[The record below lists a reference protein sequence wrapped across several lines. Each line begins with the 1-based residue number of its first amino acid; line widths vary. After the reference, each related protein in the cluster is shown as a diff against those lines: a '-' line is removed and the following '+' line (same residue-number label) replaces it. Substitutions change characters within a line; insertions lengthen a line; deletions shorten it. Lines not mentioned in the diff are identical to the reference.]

1 MLETILVENFIKNR
15 TKKEERYPKHKPDT
29 SYGCEKSRNVVKM
42 VEGRE
47 VRCVD
52 LKLVD
57 LLEVW
62 DRVEEAEKE
71 YTAQMFI

>member
-1 MLETILVENFIKNR
+1 
-15 TKKEERYPKHKPDT
+15 
-29 SYGCEKSRNVVKM
+29 M
-42 VEGRE
+42 VEERE